1 MDEKDQEIPGGGVE
15 RQVGESVSKM
25 GLEDLVDS
33 MGRVAQGAVRQLGL
47 VGGDP
52 SPYVICERNAT
63 RRAVVRTVGGVVLL
77 AIAFSLLPV
86 SGVFALLGT
95 SASVVVLA
103 IAIVFAALGLWGI
116 LQGSRR
122 RRLAKA
128 LAQVAKAV
136 GERQSVPLVELAGRV
151 EVPVGQLGPLVG
163 EAIKRGLIPE
173 GRLDAPL
180 GTQTLYLTTS
190 SWEDDCTARDAVT
203 AARAQA
209 ESRRQELTEDA
220 CEVVE
225 ACSSFVTRIHALGPR
240 VSDGKVFLS
249 LEGIASKVAGLSDY
263 VAAHPE
269 AASQLR
275 RAVTYYL
282 PTTAKLASS
291 YVELE
296 GCSESPEASST
307 KEELKRTIALVDSS
321 LARLSDELLREQSWD
336 LRGDMKVMRTMLEQ
350 DGLAD
355 GRDDVPRA

>member
-1 MDEKDQEIPGGGVE
+1 
-15 RQVGESVSKM
+15 M

-52 SPYVICERNAT
+52 SPYVICERNAA
-63 RRAVVRTVGGVVLL
+63 RRAVVRTAGGVVLL

-103 IAIVFAALGLWGI
+103 IAIAFAALGLWGI